1 MGLLVGVEETDDKVD
16 LQKKF
21 IGVSIASN
29 KENNILLH
37 FPTSQKKKKKKRRF
51 QFDSDGSQFL
61 LTKCLSQ
68 GNTSIIFFMQQNIW
82 NKTLWEQWS
91 FSASPQN
98 FGITVLRICHN
109 STACCLLSS
118 NRSWHISKVYLQVY
132 VYLMNNSIMTL
143 QARQRYMHFLVHKFQ
158 IHKQLFLP
166 HFSHG
171 NSIFQLSL
179 KIFIIV
185 QQVLL
190 K

>member
-68 GNTSIIFFMQQNIW
+68 GNTSIIFFMQQNI
-82 NKTLWEQWS
+82 
-91 FSASPQN
+91 
-98 FGITVLRICHN
+98 
-109 STACCLLSS
+109 
-118 NRSWHISKVYLQVY
+118 
-132 VYLMNNSIMTL
+132 
-143 QARQRYMHFLVHKFQ
+143 
-158 IHKQLFLP
+158 
-166 HFSHG
+166 
-171 NSIFQLSL
+171 
-179 KIFIIV
+179 
-185 QQVLL
+185 
-190 K
+190 